1 MHNRFNVSV
10 AELDANEKWQR
21 ALLGVVTLSDDR
33 QRVDQSLSAVAEWVQ
48 SNPLVTVT
56 RIEQEMF

>member
-48 SNPLVTVT
+48 SNPMVTVT